1 MTDFRLKKL
10 IVLGVVTVVF
20 AGLATGAVIWRA
32 QQIQTQMPPAPFLP
46 GFSAQV
52 KNAQRIHIASKAG
65 SFDVAYSEGAGWTL
79 PAKGNYPADFEQ
91 VRHLL
96 IGLAALETIA
106 PKTARAD
113 WLPFIGLDEP
123 GNGTHIVVSDAHG
136 VALADII
143 TGKTMPLGDGTG
155 IFVRRGGETQSFLA
169 RAPYA
174 PEPQLGPWLMQ
185 GVYSINAARLMNV
198 ATPAV
203 TVQREHTS
211 DQNYGM
217 TGVATGKF
225 NPTAVNGLA
234 AAILD
239 FAIADVRPVAAV
251 DFAGARAITA
261 RTFDGVILTMALVQK
276 PDGVWARITASAV
289 PGAVT
294 AFRQEADG
302 IAARA
307 APWAYKLGPEQAR
320 ALMAG
325 REEFLAPAGGQ

>member
-1 MTDFRLKKL
+1 MKDARLKKL
-10 IVLGVVTVVF
+10 VVLGVVTLAF
-20 AGLATGAVIWRA
+20 AGLATSAVIWRA
-32 QQIQTQMPPAPFLP
+32 RQSQTQMAPAPFLP

-52 KNAQRIHIASKAG
+52 KNAQRIHISSKAA

-113 WLPFIGLDEP
+113 WLPFIGLDDP
-123 GNGTHIVVSDAHG
+123 GSGTHVVVSDAHG
-136 VALADII
+136 VALADVI
-143 TGKTMPLGDGTG
+143 TGKAMGDGA
-155 IFVRRGGETQSFLA
+155 IFVRRGGETQSWLA

-198 ATPAV
+198 TTPAV

-211 DQNYGM
+211 DQNYVM
-217 TGVATGKF
+217 ASVPAGKF

-239 FAIADVRPVAAV
+239 FAIADVRPVADM
-251 DFAGARAITA
+251 DFTGARQVTA

-276 PDGVWARITASAV
+276 PDGVWAKISASAV

-294 AFRQEADG
+294 AFRQEAEG

-325 REEFLAPAGGQ
+325 REDFLAPAGVQ